1 MGKKSEVAMMV
12 SVMQT
17 RIVLNSFERFFS
29 NPVRATADRG
39 WVPGRR
45 CAAALLAGLLAL
57 LAGCAGP
64 GGLVT
69 VSPETAPGVS
79 KRAPRIGLA
88 LGGGAA
94 KGFAHVGVIAVLEEA
109 GLRPAYVVGTS
120 AGSLVAALYASGK
133 SSAELQKAALNIEE
147 AAITDWMLPL
157 VGRGVFRGDALGRYV
172 NDAVG
177 GRLIEDMR
185 IPLGVVATDLG
196 NGQAVLFQRGDTGT
210 AVRASSAVPAVFV
223 PVKINGRDYVDGG
236 LVAPVPVRFARQMG
250 AEVVIAVDIST
261 PPEDSATK
269 DTLQILLQT
278 FSIMGKS
285 INLHELREADIIVR
299 PSLAGLKSADF
310 SARQRAIDSG
320 RAAML
325 AALPALRARL
335 DSAALAQR

>member
-1 MGKKSEVAMMV
+1 MMV

-17 RIVLNSFERFFS
+17 RIVLNSFEGLFTNDAR
-29 NPVRATADRG
+29 RATGPCRPAL
-39 WVPGRR
+39 RR
-45 CAAALLAGLLAL
+45 CGSALAVTWMAGLVIL

-64 GGLVT
+64 GG
-69 VSPETAPGVS
+69 PAPAAPDAAPSVS
-79 KRAPRIGLA
+79 KRPPRIGLA

-109 GLRPAYVVGTS
+109 GLRPSYVVGTS

-172 NDAVG
+172 NEAVA

-196 NGQAVLFQRGDTGT
+196 NGQAVMFQRGDTGT

-250 AEVVIAVDIST
+250 AELVIAVDISS
-261 PPEDSATK
+261 PPEDGATK

-285 INLHELREADIIVR
+285 INVHELREADIIVR

-310 SARQRAIDSG
+310 SARQKAIDSG

-325 AALPALRARL
+325 AALPALRARME
-335 DSAALAQR
+335 SAAVAQR

>member
-1 MGKKSEVAMMV
+1 MKLFIL
-12 SVMQT
+12 MQT
-17 RIVLNSFERFFS
+17 RIILNSFENYFS
-29 NPVRATADRG
+29 GACCRL
-39 WVPGRR
+39 RR
-45 CAAALLAGLLAL
+45 SAAAALSAVLVAA

-64 GGLVT
+64 GGPAP
-69 VSPETAPGVS
+69 VSPEVAPALS

-109 GLRPAYVVGTS
+109 GLRPDYLVGTS

-133 SSAELQKAALNIEE
+133 SSAELQKTAMSMEE

-157 VGRGVFRGDALGRYV
+157 VGRGVFRGDALGRFV
-172 NDAVG
+172 NESVG

-196 NGQAVLFQRGDTGT
+196 SGQAVLFQRGDTGT

-236 LVAPVPVRFARQMG
+236 LVAPVPVRYARQMG
-250 AEVVIAVDIST
+250 AELVIAVDIST
-261 PPEDSATK
+261 APEDSATK

-285 INLHELREADIIVR
+285 INQHELREADIVVR
-299 PSLAGLKSADF
+299 PSLVGLKSADF
-310 SARQRAIDSG
+310 SARQRAIDAG

-335 DSAALAQR
+335 QTVVIAQP